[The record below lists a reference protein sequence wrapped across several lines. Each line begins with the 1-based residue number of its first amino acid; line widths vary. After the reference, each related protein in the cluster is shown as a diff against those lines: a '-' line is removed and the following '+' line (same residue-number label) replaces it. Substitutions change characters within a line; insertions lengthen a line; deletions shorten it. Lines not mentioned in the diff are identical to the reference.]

1 MNVRAAQSL
10 ILSFELHALAKI
22 WEILC
27 FISEICNW
35 EKQKIESTKQSMC
48 LIVLHQLGFIT
59 KLRVVS
65 VKAADPCCVCRASE
79 IVQLRAAICFCY
91 YLILSVASPGEI
103 CVGFEF
109 LCNQAVWTFF
119 EVLNRKA
126 WIFFGS
132 RFFFFHLFGHVT

>member
-119 EVLNRKA
+119 LGIKQKGLDILWKQV
-126 WIFFGS
+126 
-132 RFFFFHLFGHVT
+132 FFFIYLVM